1 MTDVEVTYEDFIAS
15 GRTGRRNAVHDILGS
30 SGGLDASG
38 LSQTLSEL
46 NISKAEAGNDEE
58 KSQSLADS
66 EPKQE
71 EGKGEDGAYGD
82 PKRTPS
88 DFKNGVAFPQKN
100 VPNF

>member
-15 GRTGRRNAVHDILGS
+15 GRTGRRNAVHEILGT

-46 NISKAEAGNDEE
+46 NISKAESGNDGER
-58 KSQSLADS
+58 SQSFSDS

-71 EGKGEDGAYGD
+71 EDKGEA
-82 PKRTPS
+82 T
-88 DFKNGVAFPQKN
+88 
-100 VPNF
+100 